1 MAQKTYSLGPFG
13 QRFEVKNQI
22 DIEYV
27 MEHLLRTSLFHIRC
41 GTAYSRDPINRRV
54 KDKLIRGVLG
64 AGN

>member
-1 MAQKTYSLGPFG
+1 MALKIIPLGLFG

-22 DIEYV
+22 DIEFV
-27 MEHLLRTSLFHIRC
+27 MEHLTRKALFHIRS
-41 GTAYSRDPINRRV
+41 GTPYSGEPVNRGV

>member
-1 MAQKTYSLGPFG
+1 MAQKTYPLGAFG

-22 DIEYV
+22 DVEYV
-27 MEHLLRTSLFHIRC
+27 MEHLLRSSLFYIRC
-41 GTAYSRDPINRRV
+41 GMPYSRDPINRRV